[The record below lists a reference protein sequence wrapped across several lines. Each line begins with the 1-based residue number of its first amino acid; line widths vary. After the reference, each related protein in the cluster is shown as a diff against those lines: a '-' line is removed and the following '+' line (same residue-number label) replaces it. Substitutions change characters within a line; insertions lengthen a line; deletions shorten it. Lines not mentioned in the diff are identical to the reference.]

1 MKLKSL
7 SLAALAA
14 FMFAGSL
21 AVNAAPI
28 ETACQ
33 ACERVYEACGTSQS
47 CTTTWLQCMRRNRCP
62 L

>member
-1 MKLKSL
+1 MKLKHL

-21 AVNAAPI
+21 AASAAPT
-28 ETACQ
+28 ETNCQ
-33 ACERVYEACGTSQS
+33 ACERVYESCGTSQS
-47 CTTTWLQCMRRNRCP
+47 CTSTWLQCMRRNRCR